1 MDLRESIS
9 SQTDVALSIAKH
21 LFSKEANGNN
31 LVFSPLSVHVVLSI
45 VAAGSKGPTR
55 NQLLS
60 FLRSKSTDH
69 LNSFASQ
76 LVAVVLS
83 DGSPAGGPRLSF
95 ADGVWVDQSLSLKPS
110 FKQLV
115 NNDYKAALAS
125 VDFQTKVK
133 SPSFSLQ

>member
-9 SQTDVALSIAKH
+9 NQTDVALSIAKH

-31 LVFSPLSVHVVLSI
+31 LVFSSLSVHIVLSI
-45 VAAGSKGPTR
+45 IAAGSKGPTR

-60 FLRSKSTDH
+60 FLQSKFIDH

-76 LVAVVLS
+76 LVVVVLS
-83 DGSPAGGPRLSF
+83 DGSPAGRPRFPF
-95 ADGVWVDQSLSLKPS
+95 ANGVWVDQSLSLKPS
-110 FKQLV
+110 FKRLV
-115 NNDYKAALAS
+115 KNDYKAALAS
-125 VDFQTKVK
+125 VDFQRKIK